1 MMNANTYDQH
11 NLDQHHVDRHNH
23 DQHRHDQ
30 LCHDQ
35 PHHDQPHHD
44 QHHHDQLCHD
54 RLAPDGGEESTSWSS
69 KRGDENNHRAGR
81 QARAGPHFCL
91 FCFVQ
96 FFVWCFYF
104 FEATMEKQLDQDT
117 ICLLS
122 SLFYSFYFLYFC
134 CSFNF
139 LFR

>member
-35 PHHDQPHHD
+35 PHHEQHNHD
-44 QHHHDQLCHD
+44 QHRHDH
-54 RLAPDGGEESTSWSS
+54 LAPDGGEEPTSWSS

-81 QARAGPHFCL
+81 QARAGPVFFHSF
-91 FCFVQ
+91 Q
-96 FFVWCFYF
+96 FF
-104 FEATMEKQLDQDT
+104 
-117 ICLLS
+117 LLVF
-122 SLFYSFYFLYFC
+122 LSF
-134 CSFNF
+134 
-139 LFR
+139 